1 MSIMSNIFGSFTGA
15 SASAPAPTAAPA
27 MPTPGNIPA
36 AAGTASDPAN
46 SHVPTG
52 TVAASQEPASP
63 LADFADLW
71 KPSTNQ
77 AAPKS
82 MFGELDQAKLMEV
95 AKKTDF
101 SKAVTAEQFQAIAA
115 GGQGAVEAFAAAMN
129 SVAQTVYANSAV
141 ATTKIV
147 EQALSNAQ
155 ESYNSKLPGM
165 IKQHTLSDTL
175 RSENPVFSNPA
186 VQPLISAMETQ
197 LAVKY
202 PNATASELSGMAKQY
217 IEGLGTVFSPAKAPT
232 KEEVAKAGEMDWS
245 TFV

>member
-1 MSIMSNIFGSFTGA
+1 MSLMTNIFGALTGGTG
-15 SASAPAPTAAPA
+15 PAPQQQQQASPA
-27 MPTPGNIPA
+27 GNIPPGSGA
-36 AAGTASDPAN
+36 TDVGNPQ
-46 SHVPTG
+46 VPVG
-52 TVAASQEPASP
+52 TVAASQEPSSP

-71 KPSTNQ
+71 KPADN
-77 AAPKS
+77 ANAPTS
-82 MFGELDQAKLMEV
+82 MFGEIDQTKLMEA

-101 SKAVTAEQFQAIAA
+101 SKAVSKEQFEAIAA

-147 EQALSNAQ
+147 EQALTKAQ
-155 ESYNSKLPGM
+155 QSYDTRLPGI

-197 LAVKY
+197 MAVKY
-202 PNATASELSGMAKQY
+202 PNATASELTSMAKQY

-232 KEEVAKAGEMDWS
+232 KEETAKAGEFDWS
-245 TFV
+245 KFF